1 MDSNEICEIG
11 MRNAKAFPA
20 QEDGVFVANILLNT
34 VNNFS
39 LDYKDTAN
47 KIARQS
53 FLYADLATS
62 MFCAVMHEL
71 TQRSY
76 DARNEAAWKLAK
88 KLNEENLI
96 GGDFSA
102 YVTGFAETVCSDHRT
117 LQQSVVR
124 LLLEIL
130 RVYDLQTATQEE
142 LKTIEEILCTAD
154 DFSMPLI

>member
-1 MDSNEICEIG
+1 MDSNVICEIG
-11 MRNAKAFPA
+11 MHNAKAFHTY
-20 QEDGVFVANILLNT
+20 EDGASVANILLNT

-39 LDYKDTAN
+39 LNYKDTAD

-71 TQRSY
+71 TRRSY

-96 GGDFSA
+96 GDDFSA
-102 YVTGFAETVCSDHRT
+102 YVTGFAETICSNHRT

-130 RVYDLQTATQEE
+130 RIYDSQMATQEE
-142 LKTIEEILCTAD
+142 LKNIEEILCTAD